1 VIIVDA
7 NVLLYAYDASDPRHD
22 RSRIWLESALNGAE
36 EIRLGLAT
44 ILAFVRIGTDPRV
57 YEQPLSPSDAFGI
70 VRNWLE
76 RPNVALATP
85 TDRHWP
91 ILAEV
96 ASAGKA
102 RGPLLMDAHLAA
114 LAVEHGATLASTD
127 RDFTRFPR
135 LRMRDPLA
143 D

>member
-22 RSRIWLESALNGAE
+22 RSRIWLESVLNGAE

-44 ILAFVRIGTDPRV
+44 ILAFLRIGTDPRV
-57 YEQPLSPSDAFGI
+57 YEQPLSPTDALGI
-70 VRNWLE
+70 LRSWLE

-102 RGPLLMDAHLAA
+102 RGPLLMDAHVAA
-114 LAVEHGATLASTD
+114 LAIEYGARLASTD

-135 LRMRDPLA
+135 LKLFDPLT

>member
-7 NVLLYAYDASDPRHD
+7 NVLLFAHDASDPRHD
-22 RSRIWLESALNGAE
+22 RSRIWLESALNGE
-36 EIRLGLAT
+36 EEVRLGLAT
-44 ILAFVRIGTDPRV
+44 ILAFLRIGTDARV
-57 YEQPLSPSDAFGI
+57 YEQPLSPTDALGI
-70 VRNWLE
+70 VRSWLE

-102 RGPLLMDAHLAA
+102 RGPLLMDAHVAA
-114 LAVEHGATLASTD
+114 LAIEYGARLASTD

-135 LRMRDPLA
+135 LKLFDPLR